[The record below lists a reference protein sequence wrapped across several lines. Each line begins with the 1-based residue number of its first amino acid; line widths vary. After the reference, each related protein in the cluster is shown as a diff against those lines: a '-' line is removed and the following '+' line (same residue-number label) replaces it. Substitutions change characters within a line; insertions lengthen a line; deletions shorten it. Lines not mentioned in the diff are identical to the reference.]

1 MQDHENNE
9 NHWFFNGF
17 QGFSGFG
24 APKIA
29 PKSSQ
34 NRSEE
39 ALGHQV
45 GPKRVPKVTW
55 EALETLWKASGRLGT
70 RVGTNKADD
79 FPGPRLRPATAGPP
93 GRGRGG
99 VVTLRRRL
107 Y

>member
-1 MQDHENNE
+1 MV
-9 NHWFFNGF
+9 F

-45 GPKRVPKVTW
+45 GPKRVPKVPW
-55 EALETLWKASGRLGT
+55 EALETLWKASGRLGKRFERPKSAT
-70 RVGTNKADD
+70 RECEPVSAQLD
-79 FPGPRLRPATAGPP
+79 PERR
-93 GRGRGG
+93 RGG
-99 VVTLRRRL
+99 MGWATPSILRGERVAKL
-107 Y
+107 VLCVLAP